1 MAIELRTT
9 VPRAVIAERPSMRVH
24 AILTLAIL
32 LKCNT
37 MNAQWS
43 SFKAISREVIPED
56 QRNIDEQTLIKGKIA
71 PKEIRVDWYGFTL
84 DGDTNVIKDRFQYP
98 VADPTVAAGDK
109 IVSVRGKEVTNAAGI
124 QKELRESP
132 DKGTVFVQI
141 VRTIEGKEKSVRLNL
156 HRANSLVLHGILQ
169 GRIRARPP
177 LLQSG
182 DEGAWGETG
191 GTSATVIA
199 IADTG
204 ERILAGRVNE
214 VKLENFIIRGWNTPE
229 SSDSL
234 RKKNLP
240 KKDWWNGQNRK
251 VGDSFGLPYAG
262 KDKELKLH
270 PQAAFIACG
279 SGSSGHPKRDSKNG
293 DGFLYDDSDRYYI
306 DRSRLILG
314 IGKNEVLTVDGKKLE
329 VHVLVNME

>member
-1 MAIELRTT
+1 MDLPTT
-9 VPRAVIAERPSMRVH
+9 VPRADTAERPSMKLQT
-24 AILTLAIL
+24 ILMLSILIKCHTLS
-32 LKCNT
+32 
-37 MNAQWS
+37 AQWS
-43 SFKAISREVIPED
+43 SFKAISREIIPED

-84 DGDTNVIKDRFQYP
+84 VGDTNVIKDRFQYP
-98 VADPTVAAGDK
+98 VADPTLAAGDR

-132 DKGTVFVQI
+132 DKGTVFVQV
-141 VRTIEGKEKSVRLNL
+141 VRTIEGEEKSVRLNL
-156 HRANSLVLHGILQ
+156 HRASSLVLHGILQ

-191 GTSATVIA
+191 GASATVIA

-229 SSDSL
+229 SSNSL
-234 RKKNLP
+234 HKNLP
-240 KKDWWNGQNRK
+240 KKNWWNGQNRK

-270 PQAAFIACG
+270 PQAALIACG
-279 SGSSGHPKRDSKNG
+279 TGSSGHPKQDSKNG
-293 DGFLYDDSDRYYI
+293 DGFLYDDSDRFYV
-306 DRSRLILG
+306 DRNRLILG
-314 IGKNEVLTVDGKKLE
+314 IGKNEVLNVDGKKLE